1 MPILELVDR
10 PLELETP
17 GRIANVNGFPKTV
30 ELDAGRED
38 DTETRTWVA
47 SPALDAEETEVGMAE
62 ETTLTEDC
70 LIAKEE

>member
-1 MPILELVDR
+1 MPILEFVDR

-17 GRIANVNGFPKTV
+17 GRIANANGFPRTV
-30 ELDAGRED
+30 ELDADRED
-38 DTETRTWVA
+38 DTETRAWVA
-47 SPALDAEETEVGMAE
+47 SPALDAEETGVGMAE